1 MSVRVTRLLVLDYHV
16 QYAFLIA
23 ILDDTDK
30 IPLLQATL
38 RMDKDIP
45 METRMRK
52 VEAIM
57 DKTGFF
63 HGSEHGEIN
72 FETGGCQQ
80 NHSYDNPSTQF
91 RGVCPIRQV
100 WGILIG
106 ISFFMVNNDQEV
118 AQNKGGL
125 LFFFTT
131 NFTFAFSFGNT
142 SVLPNDFPIL
152 LKEYRVGMYGIA
164 SYLWSIILMNI
175 PKIVVLVFVQLLLS
189 YFLTGLFAGSMT
201 GSVPTANALNAPL
214 IMPFFLFGGLYQ
226 NDNSTPYWFYPVKYL
241 SWIRYSWNALMV
253 NEFADMRV
261 IECNDDT
268 AGFDCI
274 YTDGKQ
280 ILSIYGIQE
289 TIWFPNVVCNLFLGL
304 LLSLLSLMCL
314 WRRTRKL

>member
-1 MSVRVTRLLVLDYHV
+1 
-16 QYAFLIA
+16 
-23 ILDDTDK
+23 
-30 IPLLQATL
+30 
-38 RMDKDIP
+38 
-45 METRMRK
+45 
-52 VEAIM
+52 
-57 DKTGFF
+57 
-63 HGSEHGEIN
+63 
-72 FETGGCQQ
+72 
-80 NHSYDNPSTQF
+80 
-91 RGVCPIRQV
+91 
-100 WGILIG
+100 
-106 ISFFMVNNDQEV
+106 MVNNDQEV

-189 YFLTGLFAGSMT
+189 YFLTGLETSAESFFTAYVICMSTAWVASNLGLFAGSMT